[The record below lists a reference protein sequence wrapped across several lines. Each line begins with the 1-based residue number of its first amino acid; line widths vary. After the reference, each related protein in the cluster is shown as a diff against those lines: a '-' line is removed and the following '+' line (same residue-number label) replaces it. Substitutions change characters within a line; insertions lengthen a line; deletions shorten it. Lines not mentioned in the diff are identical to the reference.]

1 MPLCSAALHNG
12 DQGPPARCPPAL
24 IADGVP
30 SEHQDGRKQRGGD
43 PPVAETHRPALPA
56 QEGRMDMS
64 MKHWGRTLVTTGL
77 LASAV
82 LLVACSSGGDS
93 KENGNGGSETK
104 ASSSKGKAQT
114 IAITMKDNAFE
125 PKDITVEEGAVTFE
139 VKNAGA
145 AIHNMHIIST
155 AAEGKDFSSKPIIE
169 AGTTD
174 KFTATFTKSGTIKFQ
189 CDFHLPDM
197 VGTITVK

>member
-1 MPLCSAALHNG
+1 
-12 DQGPPARCPPAL
+12 
-24 IADGVP
+24 
-30 SEHQDGRKQRGGD
+30 
-43 PPVAETHRPALPA
+43 
-56 QEGRMDMS
+56 MS
-64 MKHWGRTLVTTGL
+64 MKYWGRAFAVAGL

-82 LLVACSSGGDS
+82 VLAACSSGGDA
-93 KENGNGGSETK
+93 KKNGGGSESK
-104 ASSSKGKAQT
+104 ASSGAGKAQT
-114 IAITMKDNAFE
+114 VAITMKDNAFD

-145 AIHNMHIIST
+145 AIHNMHITST

-174 KFTATFTKSGTIKFQ
+174 KFTATFTKKGTIKFQ

>member
-1 MPLCSAALHNG
+1 MKM
-12 DQGPPARCPPAL
+12 R
-24 IADGVP
+24 
-30 SEHQDGRKQRGGD
+30 
-43 PPVAETHRPALPA
+43 
-56 QEGRMDMS
+56 
-64 MKHWGRTLVTTGL
+64 MKHWGRTVVTAGL
-77 LASAV
+77 LASVV
-82 LLVACSSGGDS
+82 LLAACSSGGDA
-93 KENGNGGSETK
+93 KENGNGDSAPK

-114 IAITMKDNAFE
+114 VAITMKDNLFE
-125 PKDITVEEGAVTFE
+125 PKEITVEEGAVTFE
-139 VKNAGA
+139 VKNAGT

-155 AAEGKDFSSKPIIE
+155 AAEGKDFSSKPVIE

>member
-1 MPLCSAALHNG
+1 MH
-12 DQGPPARCPPAL
+12 
-24 IADGVP
+24 
-30 SEHQDGRKQRGGD
+30 
-43 PPVAETHRPALPA
+43 
-56 QEGRMDMS
+56 
-64 MKHWGRTLVTTGL
+64 MKRWGRTLATAGL

-82 LLVACSSGGDS
+82 LLAACSSGGDA
-93 KENGNGGSETK
+93 KEDGNGGSETK
-104 ASSSKGKAQT
+104 ASSNSGTGQT
-114 IAITMKDNAFE
+114 VVITLKDNFFE
-125 PKDITVEEGAVTFE
+125 PKEITVEEGTVTFE

-169 AGTTD
+169 AGATD
-174 KFTATFTKSGTIKFQ
+174 KFTATFTKKGTIKFQ